1 MPADGRRDTSVVR
14 VGPSEVSRS
23 ADPGIVSSGLE
34 VVLVPR
40 NPEAAVLLFFTTA
53 RSGPARRME
62 SVLAQLA
69 RKERDRLRVVAVD
82 ADRSPE
88 LAECFAVGEIPTL
101 VLLRARR
108 PVARLEGR
116 ASGAEIA
123 AMIEPHLAVE
133 SGVRAA

>member
-1 MPADGRRDTSVVR
+1 VVR
-14 VGPSEVSRS
+14 VTS
-23 ADPGIVSSGLE
+23 
-34 VVLVPR
+34 
-40 NPEAAVLLFFTTA
+40 NPEAAVLLFFTTE

-69 RKERDRLRVVAVD
+69 RKERDGLRVVTLD

-88 LAECFAVGEIPTL
+88 LAEAYAVREIPTL
-101 VLLRARR
+101 VLLRGRR

-123 AMIEPHLAVE
+123 AMIEPH
-133 SGVRAA
+133 RARLLLTSYQVVNDTTAAGSPDPV